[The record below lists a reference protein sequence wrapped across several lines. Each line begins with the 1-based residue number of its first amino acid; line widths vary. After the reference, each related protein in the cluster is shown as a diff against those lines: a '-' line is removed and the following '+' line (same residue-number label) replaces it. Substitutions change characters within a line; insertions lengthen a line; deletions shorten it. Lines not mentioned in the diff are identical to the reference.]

1 VYEGVKGKQGKQKG
15 GLVVERTAV
24 VLDEHPLWLDAV
36 EAVLARLNVKV
47 EGKTTSV
54 ARTLEL
60 IDSQRPDVLL
70 LEPTENSGDSRRLD
84 LIRRAKEV
92 HPALKVIVLSN
103 AHEASAVD
111 AAFAAGAVA
120 YVFKSAH
127 PDDLASAIRQAFDVS
142 VFFAHSQTVSANV
155 TQIRQQAAQDQP
167 GLTKRELEI
176 LQLVAEGHS
185 NGELARM
192 LWVTEQ
198 TVKFHLSN
206 IYRKLDVANRT
217 EASRWAQLHGLLAEP
232 MAATA

>member
-1 VYEGVKGKQGKQKG
+1 
-15 GLVVERTAV
+15 VERTAV

-47 EGKTTSV
+47 DGKTTSV

-70 LEPTENSGDSRRLD
+70 LEPTENSGDGRRLD
-84 LIRRAKEV
+84 LIRRAKEL